1 MATHKFQTDSIAA
14 RVIAFLTANPTEELG
29 LEEIT
34 AKFDAVR
41 GNIHTLMAKAL
52 EHGYLE
58 RDRNKDGEWIYTAGP
73 AILAKP
79 DGVDMDVVHATHATH
94 TDKTTKAGKPR
105 KGAPSGFNSPRLY
118 IDFDALQVDEGVPI
132 PPAIHVGQNKWQPL
146 FDKLTKP
153 GQSIALPGHMRG
165 AVGAAALKINRLKK
179 HGTYRVAMVSKDSA
193 RIYRTA

>member
-1 MATHKFQTDSIAA
+1 MTPHKFHTDSIAA
-14 RVIAFLTANPTEELG
+14 RVITFLTANPTEELG
-29 LEEIT
+29 VEEIT

-41 GNIHTLMAKAL
+41 GNIHTLLARAL
-52 EHGYLE
+52 EHGYLM

-73 AILAKP
+73 AIQIKP

-94 TDKTTKAGKPR
+94 ADNPTKAGKAR
-105 KGAPSGFNSPRLY
+105 KGAANSYSSPRHAM
-118 IDFDALQVDEGVPI
+118 DFDALQVDEGVPM
-132 PPAIHVGQNKWQPL
+132 PPAIHAGQNKWQPL

-153 GQSIALPGHMRG
+153 GQSIALPGHVRG
-165 AVGAAALKINRLKK
+165 AVAAAALKVNRLKK

>member
-1 MATHKFQTDSIAA
+1 MSTQKFHTDSIAA

-41 GNIHTLMAKAL
+41 GNIHTLLARAL
-52 EHGYLE
+52 EHGYLK

-73 AILAKP
+73 AIQAKP
-79 DGVDMDVVHATHATH
+79 DGVDMDVVHATHA
-94 TDKTTKAGKPR
+94 DKPTKAGKPR
-105 KGAPSGFNSPRLY
+105 KGAPDGFNSPRHA
-118 IDFDALQVDEGVPI
+118 IDFDALKVDEGVPM
-132 PPAIHVGQNKWQPL
+132 PPAIHAGKNKWQPL

-165 AVGAAALKINRLKK
+165 AVAAAALKVNRLKK
-179 HGTYRVAMVSKDSA
+179 QGTFRVALVSKDTA